1 VGVGAPVSA
10 SQNPPSGVAGHQ
22 KMRSENIV
30 NSPRNPNSALSLTAA
45 LIPKRFTLWNTDHGS
60 ENLKRRALICHGDCH
75 DDKIAPCVEC
85 FHKGFGHLA
94 TIADAIS
101 DRREGP
107 FLLGSRNVYFAHPVK
122 KSVRADPNWAK
133 RAFHL

>member
-1 VGVGAPVSA
+1 
-10 SQNPPSGVAGHQ
+10 
-22 KMRSENIV
+22 MRSENIV
-30 NSPRNPNSALSLTAA
+30 NSPTNPISALSLTAA
-45 LIPKRFTLWNTDHGS
+45 LNPKRFTLWNTDHGS

-122 KSVRADPNWAK
+122 KSVHGSNWAK